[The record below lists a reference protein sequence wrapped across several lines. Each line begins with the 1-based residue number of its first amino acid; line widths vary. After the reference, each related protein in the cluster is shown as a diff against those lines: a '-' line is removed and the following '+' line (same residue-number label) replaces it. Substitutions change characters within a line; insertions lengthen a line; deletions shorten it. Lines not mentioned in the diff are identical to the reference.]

1 MTAHFTIPASR
12 EEADRVRA
20 ARGFSSFKEWQR
32 NQRQAIQTNKA
43 RGRTELVE
51 VLVREFYRYI
61 KPNL

>member
-12 EEADRVRA
+12 EEADRVRT
-20 ARGFSSFKEWQR
+20 ARGFSSFKEWEKQNR
-32 NQRQAIQTNKA
+32 EGQQVNKD

-51 VLVREFYRYI
+51 ALEREFYRYI

>member
-12 EEADRVRA
+12 EEADRVRT
-20 ARGFSSFKEWQR
+20 ARGFSSFKEWEK
-32 NQRQAIQTNKA
+32 NQRQAIATNKA

-51 VLVREFYRYI
+51 ALEREFYRYI

>member
-12 EEADRVRA
+12 EEADRVRT
-20 ARGFSSFKEWQR
+20 ARGFSSFKEWEKQNR
-32 NQRQAIQTNKA
+32 EGQQVNKA

-51 VLVREFYRYI
+51 ALEREFYRYI